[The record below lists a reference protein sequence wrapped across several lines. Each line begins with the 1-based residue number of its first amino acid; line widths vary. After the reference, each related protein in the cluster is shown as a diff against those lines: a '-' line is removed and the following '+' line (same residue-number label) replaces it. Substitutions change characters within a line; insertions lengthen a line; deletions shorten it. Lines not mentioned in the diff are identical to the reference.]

1 LWTGDA
7 PPSLDARTSLL
18 ATFAAD
24 LRPLGPAN
32 FLYADGDALFA
43 HGNRR
48 IQGAAGRI
56 APPGLW
62 LLQRHCKLGDP
73 APDCD
78 GGVAIGT
85 GERTVVLIASVPLS
99 DDAWRPLSEGE
110 LVVVRNGEVLTQRL
124 TA

>member
-1 LWTGDA
+1 M
-7 PPSLDARTSLL
+7 DARTSLL

-48 IQGAAGRI
+48 IQGATGRI

-62 LLQRHCKLGDP
+62 LLQRHCKLGDA
-73 APDCD
+73 APDCG
-78 GGVAIGT
+78 GGVAIGA
-85 GERTVVLIASVPLS
+85 GERSVVLIASVPLS

-110 LVVVRNGEVLTQRL
+110 LVVVRNGEVLDQRL
-124 TA
+124 PA